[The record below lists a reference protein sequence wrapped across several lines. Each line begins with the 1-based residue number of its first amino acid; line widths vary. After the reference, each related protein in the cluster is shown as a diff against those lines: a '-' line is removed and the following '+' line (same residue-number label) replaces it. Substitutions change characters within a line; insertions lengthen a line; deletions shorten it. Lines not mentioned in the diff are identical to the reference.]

1 MTREQIEELRRYH
14 DEATAAVSCAGHDDG
29 EWCEFCTALSKM
41 ATFAAN
47 NASALLA
54 AARREGVL
62 EGLRLAEKC
71 VPTNW
76 LDPLLTGP
84 DAVLKKGHDNRE
96 IEALLRGVQ
105 DRVRAEIA
113 KLKGE
118 S

>member
-1 MTREQIEELRRYH
+1 LTCSC
-14 DEATAAVSCAGHDDG
+14 DVSGCCETPVSHKCDTHDDG
-29 EWCEFCTALSKM
+29 TDFSDI
-41 ATFAAN
+41 
-47 NASALLA
+47 A
-54 AARREGVL
+54 AARREGVI